1 MNIKEDQDY
10 EDENK
15 RIKIFLNIKPSLE
28 SDTIFNISEDKK
40 VLTLLNNITL
50 DDPKKTK
57 KIELNKIFSH
67 KDENSYVYEE
77 IMLNCVKN
85 SIEGENFTFI
95 SYGDSNSDRHN
106 LIIGS
111 PDCYENIANRGLLPR
126 LLESYINKI
135 NSNYALAEIT
145 LNLSYIFIN
154 NNNFI
159 DLSQLM
165 GKDSKI
171 LKKIN
176 REELIKNY
184 SKDINN
190 ENILKN
196 VKKCQITKVNDSLFF
211 LLQVLNLLYRIE
223 EKNNHFLTWSY
234 FIIII
239 YVTDNEGK
247 TVSTLTFIIMPG
259 NEVLL
264 HRFQKRKSFLGM
276 DRRDSIGMAL
286 KNNAFECS
294 YVIEDI
300 YKYLYIK
307 SLEDKQGNNNEQ
319 NDSNKKEHKNDI
331 KSKLFNIIG
340 NLAFDIDA
348 KSPMNNRKFILIG
361 SVLDNPG
368 QITNIKDCLQFLLK
382 CQKLSYQKLK
392 NKINKE
398 DLVNRKYYNERI
410 KTKNEQIYDLESKL
424 KTQETKFDE
433 LTSEMEYTEHNVKAV
448 QDIYKKQIEILKEEF
463 AFKGDI
469 NNLLNENKKTH
480 EYLYTL
486 QIRSTNDNNHLKNL
500 KIEELK
506 KQIVKIETL
515 IKQLKMLLDVKEN
528 DAIMLEIL
536 KTIRESKEKKRKENE
551 IRNLLSDKIKDL
563 IYKNKILE
571 EKIKGVKNEISIKK
585 KLMNELP
592 ELFNRNIN
600 IKDALIKMEN
610 KINDI
615 NKDYCLKIIG
625 SNNEGIKKAKN
636 DENKEKDI
644 LVDKYE
650 NIVGQNKKEIIH
662 IKKAFDNLNV
672 QFNFDKKAILDEL
685 VSLYKC
691 IIIIIKLYRK
701 AFKINCSIF
710 LRKEKFDKLLEK
722 EEKNINSFK
731 FPILYDELGKIGYAH
746 FRLNNKKIRPKL
758 KIIKSKYYKDTIE
771 EDILLEEKGKKEINF
786 ESSKN
791 NERIEKI
798 FEYLKKGNEEIIN
811 NIINPPINEIIEQ
824 KKKAFNGIVKKNH
837 FQFVAMSREELQQ
850 YSKKFTEKIETIEN
864 FINKYIENIDSNQ
877 QFNPVQEKINE
888 INKKLKY
895 LNHKIK
901 EVTNKYENNNNIFES
916 GDKIIQK
923 LKNEN
928 YLLKRQLFG
937 LDKTGMF
944 STLSPTSNHHIYH
957 NQFKKRNNSNK
968 NNLKLNLNNINTLTT
983 CSSIGMYGQFTLQNN
998 SKGFQEQNIYTIP
1011 NERRTIDTEDFSDSY
1026 KSDFF
1031 KDRAISSYNKL
1042 SPYYIV
1048 AENLK

>member
-10 EDENK
+10 EDENERTK
-15 RIKIFLNIKPSLE
+15 LFLNIKSSLD
-28 SDTIFNISEDKK
+28 SDKIFNISEDKK
-40 VLTLLNNITL
+40 VLTLLENITL

-77 IMLNCVKN
+77 IMRNCVKN
-85 SIEGENFTFI
+85 SIEGANFTFI
-95 SYGDSNSDRHN
+95 SYGDSNSERHN

-135 NSNYALAEIT
+135 NSNHILAGIS
-145 LNLSYIFIN
+145 LNISYIFIN

-165 GKDSKI
+165 GKDNKT

-176 REELIKNY
+176 KEELIKNY

-196 VKKCQITKVNDSLFF
+196 VKKSQILKANDSLYF
-211 LLQVLNLLYRIE
+211 LLQILKLLNKIE
-223 EKNNHFLTWSY
+223 ETNNHFLTWSY
-234 FIIII
+234 FIILI
-239 YVTDNEGK
+239 YVTDAEGK
-247 TVSTLTFIIMPG
+247 TVSTLSFIIMPG
-259 NEVLL
+259 NEILL
-264 HRFQKRKSFLGM
+264 HRFQKKNIIGM
-276 DRRDSIGMAL
+276 DRRDSIGMRL
-286 KNNAFECS
+286 KNNAFECF

-300 YKYLYIK
+300 YKYLDAK
-307 SLEDKQGNNNEQ
+307 NLEDNKGNNTEP
-319 NDSNKKEHKNDI
+319 NDSNKMEHKIDI

-340 NLAFDIDA
+340 DLAFDVGA
-348 KSPMNNRKFILIG
+348 KSPMKNRKYIIIG

-368 QITNIKDCLQFLLK
+368 QITNIKDTLQFLFQ
-382 CQKLSYQKLK
+382 CQKISYQKLK
-392 NKINKE
+392 NKIPKE
-398 DLVNRKYYNERI
+398 MLVDRKYYND
-410 KTKNEQIYDLESKL
+410 KLKVKNELIYDLESKL

-433 LTSEMEYTEHNVKAV
+433 LTSEMDFKEHNVKAL
-448 QDIYKKQIEILKEEF
+448 QDIYKKQIEILKGEF
-463 AFKGDI
+463 DFNGDI
-469 NNLLNENKKTH
+469 NNLLTGNKKAH
-480 EYLYTL
+480 EYLYTSE
-486 QIRSTNDNNHLKNL
+486 IRSINDNNHLKNL

-536 KTIRESKEKKRKENE
+536 KTIREAKEKKRKENE
-551 IRNLLSDKIKDL
+551 IRNLLSDKIKEL
-563 IYKNKILE
+563 MYKNKILE
-571 EKIKGVKNEISIKK
+571 GKIKGVKNEINTKK

-600 IKDALIKMEN
+600 IKDALTKMEN
-610 KINDI
+610 KINDM
-615 NKDYCLKIIG
+615 NKDYSLKIIG
-625 SNNEGIKKAKN
+625 NNNEGIKKAIS

-650 NIVGQNKKEIIH
+650 NFVGQNKKEIIH
-662 IKKAFDNLNV
+662 IKKAFDNINV

-685 VSLYKC
+685 VTLYKC
-691 IIIIIKLYRK
+691 IIFIIKLYRK

-758 KIIKSKYYKDTIE
+758 KIIKSKYYKDIRE
-771 EDILLEEKGKKEINF
+771 EDILLEEKEKKENNF
-786 ESSKN
+786 ESSKT

-798 FEYLKKGNEEIIN
+798 FDYIKKGNAKLIN
-811 NIINPPINEIIEQ
+811 DIINPPINEIIEQ
-824 KKKAFNGIVKKNH
+824 KKKVFNGIVKKNH
-837 FQFVAMSREELQQ
+837 FQFVAMTREELQQ
-850 YSKKFTEKIETIEN
+850 YSKKFTEKIEIIEN
-864 FINKYIENIDSNQ
+864 FINKYIENMDSNQ
-877 QFNPVQEKINE
+877 QFNPVQEKVNE
-888 INKKLKY
+888 IKKKLKY
-895 LNHKIK
+895 LDYKIK
-901 EVTNKYENNNNIFES
+901 EVTNKYENNNIIFES
-916 GDKIIQK
+916 GDKVIQR

-944 STLSPTSNHHIYH
+944 STISPTSTHHIYH

-968 NNLKLNLNNINTLTT
+968 NNIKLNLNNINTLTT
-983 CSSIGMYGQFTLQNN
+983 CSSIGIYGQFTLQTN
-998 SKGFQEQNIYTIP
+998 SKGFQDQNIYTIP
-1011 NERRTIDTEDFSDSY
+1011 NEKRTIDTEDFSDSY

>member
-10 EDENK
+10 EDENERTK
-15 RIKIFLNIKPSLE
+15 LFLNIKSSLE
-28 SDTIFNISEDKK
+28 SDKIFNISEDKK
-40 VLTLLNNITL
+40 VLTLLENITL

-77 IMLNCVKN
+77 IMRNCVKN
-85 SIEGENFTFI
+85 SIEGANFTFI
-95 SYGDSNSDRHN
+95 SYGDSNSERHN

-135 NSNYALAEIT
+135 NSNHILAGIS
-145 LNLSYIFIN
+145 LNISYIFIN

-165 GKDSKI
+165 GKDNKT

-176 REELIKNY
+176 KEELIKNY

-196 VKKCQITKVNDSLFF
+196 VKKSQILKANDSLYF
-211 LLQVLNLLYRIE
+211 LLQILKLLNKIE
-223 EKNNHFLTWSY
+223 ETNNHFLTWSY
-234 FIIII
+234 FIILI
-239 YVTDNEGK
+239 YVTDAEGK
-247 TVSTLTFIIMPG
+247 TVSTLSFIIMPG
-259 NEVLL
+259 NEILL
-264 HRFQKRKSFLGM
+264 HRFQKKNIIGM
-276 DRRDSIGMAL
+276 DRRDSIGMRL
-286 KNNAFECS
+286 KNNAFECF

-300 YKYLYIK
+300 YKYLDAK
-307 SLEDKQGNNNEQ
+307 NLEDNKGNNTEP
-319 NDSNKKEHKNDI
+319 NDSNKMEHKNDI

-340 NLAFDIDA
+340 DLAFDVGA
-348 KSPMNNRKFILIG
+348 KSPMKNRKYIIIG

-368 QITNIKDCLQFLLK
+368 QITNIKDTLQFLFQ
-382 CQKLSYQKLK
+382 CQKISYQKLK
-392 NKINKE
+392 NKIPKE
-398 DLVNRKYYNERI
+398 MLVDRKYYND
-410 KTKNEQIYDLESKL
+410 KLKVKNELIYDLESKL

-433 LTSEMEYTEHNVKAV
+433 LTSEMDFKEHNVKAL
-448 QDIYKKQIEILKEEF
+448 QDIYKKQIEILKGEF
-463 AFKGDI
+463 DFNGDI
-469 NNLLNENKKTH
+469 NNLLTGNKKAH
-480 EYLYTL
+480 EYLYTSE
-486 QIRSTNDNNHLKNL
+486 IRSINDNNHLKNL

-536 KTIRESKEKKRKENE
+536 KTIREAKEKKRKENE
-551 IRNLLSDKIKDL
+551 IRNLLSDKIKEL
-563 IYKNKILE
+563 MYKNKILE
-571 EKIKGVKNEISIKK
+571 GKIKGVKNEIDTKK

-600 IKDALIKMEN
+600 IKDALTKMEN
-610 KINDI
+610 KINDM
-615 NKDYCLKIIG
+615 NKDYSLKIIG
-625 SNNEGIKKAKN
+625 NNNEGIKKAIS

-650 NIVGQNKKEIIH
+650 NFVGQNKKEIIH
-662 IKKAFDNLNV
+662 IKKAFDNINV

-685 VSLYKC
+685 VTLYKC
-691 IIIIIKLYRK
+691 IIFIIKLYRK

-758 KIIKSKYYKDTIE
+758 KIIKSKYYKDIRE
-771 EDILLEEKGKKEINF
+771 EDILLEEKEKKENNF
-786 ESSKN
+786 ESSKT

-798 FEYLKKGNEEIIN
+798 FDYIKKGNAKLIN
-811 NIINPPINEIIEQ
+811 DIINPPINEIIEQ
-824 KKKAFNGIVKKNH
+824 KKKVFNGIVKKNH
-837 FQFVAMSREELQQ
+837 FQFVAMTREELQQ
-850 YSKKFTEKIETIEN
+850 YSKKFTEKIEIIEN
-864 FINKYIENIDSNQ
+864 FINKYIENMDSNQ
-877 QFNPVQEKINE
+877 QFNPVQEKVNE
-888 INKKLKY
+888 IKKKLKY
-895 LNHKIK
+895 LDYKIK
-901 EVTNKYENNNNIFES
+901 EVTNKYENNNIIFES
-916 GDKIIQK
+916 GDKVIQR

-968 NNLKLNLNNINTLTT
+968 NNIKLNLNNINTLTT
-983 CSSIGMYGQFTLQNN
+983 CSSIGIYGQFTLQTN
-998 SKGFQEQNIYTIP
+998 SKGFQDQNIYTIP
-1011 NERRTIDTEDFSDSY
+1011 NEKRTIDTEDFSDSY

>member
-1 MNIKEDQDY
+1 MNIKEEENY
-10 EDENK
+10 EDENE
-15 RIKIFLNIKPSLE
+15 RIKIFLNIKSSSE
-28 SDTIFNISEDKK
+28 TDRIFYNVSQDKK
-40 VLTLLNNITL
+40 VLSLLDNITL

-67 KDENSYVYEE
+67 NDENSYIYEE
-77 IMLNCVKN
+77 IMRNCVKN

-95 SYGDSNSDRHN
+95 SYGDSNSEKHS

-135 NSNYALAEIT
+135 STNHILSGIS
-145 LNLSYIFIN
+145 LNMSYIFIN

-171 LKKIN
+171 LKKIS

-196 VKKCQITKVNDSLFF
+196 VKKCQVTKVNDSLYF
-211 LLQVLNLLYRIE
+211 LLQMLNMLYKIE
-223 EKNNHFLTWSY
+223 ETNNHFLTWSY

-239 YVTDNEGK
+239 YVTDSQGK
-247 TVSTLTFIIMPG
+247 TVSTMSFIIMPG
-259 NEVLL
+259 NEILL

-276 DRRDSIGMAL
+276 DRRDSIGMML
-286 KNNAFECS
+286 KSNAFECS

-300 YKYLYIK
+300 YKFLDITE
-307 SLEDKQGNNNEQ
+307 SNNTEQ
-319 NDSNKKEHKNDI
+319 KKDI
-331 KSKLFNIIG
+331 KSKLINIMG
-340 NLAFDIDA
+340 NLAFDIDP
-348 KSPMNNRKFILIG
+348 KSTMNNRKYIIVG
-361 SVLDNPG
+361 SFLDNPG
-368 QITNIKDCLQFLLK
+368 QMTNIKDTLQFLLQ
-382 CQKLSYQKLK
+382 CQKLSQQKLK
-392 NKINKE
+392 NKTSKE
-398 DLVNRKYYNERI
+398 NLVDRKYYNDRL
-410 KTKNEQIYDLESKL
+410 KVKNEQINDLESKL
-424 KTQETKFDE
+424 KKQENKFDV
-433 LTSEMEYTEHNVKAV
+433 LTSEMDYKENNVKAL
-448 QDIYKKQIEILKEEF
+448 QDIYKKQIEMLKEEF
-463 AFKGDI
+463 AFNGDI
-469 NNLLNENKKTH
+469 NKLLTGNKKTH

-486 QIRSTNDNNHLKNL
+486 QIRSTTDNNHLKNL

-506 KQIVKIETL
+506 KQIAKIETL

-536 KTIRESKEKKRKENE
+536 KTIREAKEKKRKENE
-551 IRNLLSDKIKDL
+551 IRNLLSDKIKEL
-563 IYKNKILE
+563 MYKNKILE
-571 EKIKGVKNEISIKK
+571 GKIKGVKNEINTKK
-585 KLMNELP
+585 KLMDELP
-592 ELFNRNIN
+592 DLFNRNIN
-600 IKDALIKMEN
+600 IKDTLAKMEN
-610 KINDI
+610 KIHDI
-615 NKDYCLKIIG
+615 NKDYLLKIIG
-625 SNNEGIKKAKN
+625 NNNEGIKKAIS

-650 NIVGQNKKEIIH
+650 NIVGQNKKEITH
-662 IKKAFDNLNV
+662 IKKAFDNINV

-685 VSLYKC
+685 VALYKC
-691 IIIIIKLYRK
+691 IIFIIKLYRK

-758 KIIKSKYYKDTIE
+758 KIIKSKYYKDIRE
-771 EDILLEEKGKKEINF
+771 EDILLEEKDKKENNF

-798 FEYLKKGNEEIIN
+798 FEYIKKGNENIIN
-811 NIINPPINEIIEQ
+811 DIINPPINEIIEQ
-824 KKKAFNGIVKKNH
+824 RRKAFNGIVKKNH

-850 YSKKFTEKIETIEN
+850 YSKKFTEKIEIIEN
-864 FINKYIENIDSNQ
+864 FINKYIENIDKDQ

-888 INKKLKY
+888 IKKKLKF
-895 LNHKIK
+895 LDHKIK

-916 GDKIIQK
+916 GDKVIQR

-937 LDKTGMF
+937 LDKHGMF
-944 STLSPTSNHHIYH
+944 STLSPSSTHHIYH

-998 SKGFQEQNIYTIP
+998 SKGFPEQNIYTIP
-1011 NERRTIDTEDFSDSY
+1011 NEKRTIDTDDFSDSH

>member
-1 MNIKEDQDY
+1 MIIKEDQDY
-10 EDENK
+10 EDENE
-15 RIKIFLNIKPSLE
+15 RIKLFLNIKSSLE
-28 SDTIFNISEDKK
+28 SDKIFNVSEDKK
-40 VLTLLNNITL
+40 VLTLLENITL
-50 DDPKKTK
+50 EDPKKTK
-57 KIELNKIFSH
+57 KIELNKIFTH
-67 KDENSYVYEE
+67 NDENSYVYEE
-77 IMLNCVKN
+77 IMRNCVKN

-95 SYGDSNSDRHN
+95 SYGDSNSERHN

-111 PDCYENIANRGLLPR
+111 PDCYENITHRGLLPR

-135 NSNYALAEIT
+135 NSNYVLSGLS
-145 LNLSYIFIN
+145 LNISYIFIN

-165 GKDSKI
+165 GKDIKT

-196 VKKCQITKVNDSLFF
+196 VIKCQISKANDSLFF
-211 LLQVLNLLYRIE
+211 LLQILNLLHKIE
-223 EKNNHFLTWSY
+223 ETNNHFLTWSY

-239 YVTDNEGK
+239 YVTDTEGK
-247 TVSTLTFIIMPG
+247 TISTLNFIIMPG

-264 HRFQKRKSFLGM
+264 QRFHKRKSFLGM
-276 DRRDSIGMAL
+276 DRRDSIGMML
-286 KNNAFECS
+286 KNNSFECF

-300 YKYLYIK
+300 YKYLNPK
-307 SLEDKQGNNNEQ
+307 NLEEHKGNNTEPNDLNKVNE
-319 NDSNKKEHKNDI
+319 I

-340 NLAFDIDA
+340 NLAFDVGA
-348 KSPMNNRKFILIG
+348 KSPINNRKYILIG
-361 SVLDNPG
+361 SVLDNPS
-368 QITNIKDCLQFLLK
+368 QITSIKDTLHFLLQ
-382 CQKLSYQKLK
+382 CQKVSFQKLK
-392 NKINKE
+392 NKISQE
-398 DLVNRKYYNERI
+398 DLVDRKYYNERVKI
-410 KTKNEQIYDLESKL
+410 KNEQIHDLESKL
-424 KTQETKFDE
+424 RTQETKFDE
-433 LTSEMEYTEHNVKAV
+433 LTSEMDYKEQNVKAL

-463 AFKGDI
+463 AFNGDI
-469 NNLLNENKKTH
+469 NNLLTGNKKAH
-480 EYLYTL
+480 EYIYTSE
-486 QIRSTNDNNHLKNL
+486 IRSTNDNNHLKNL

-536 KTIRESKEKKRKENE
+536 KTIRESKEKKRKQNE
-551 IRNLLSDKIKDL
+551 IRNLLSDKIKEL
-563 IYKNKILE
+563 MYKNKILE
-571 EKIKGVKNEISIKK
+571 GKIKGVKNEINTKK

-592 ELFNRNIN
+592 DLFNRNIN
-600 IKDALIKMEN
+600 IKDTLTKMEN
-610 KINDI
+610 KIHDI

-625 SNNEGIKKAKN
+625 NNNEGIKKAIN

-650 NIVGQNKKEIIH
+650 NFVGQNKKEIIN
-662 IKKAFDNLNV
+662 IKKAFDNINV

-685 VSLYKC
+685 VALYKC

-758 KIIKSKYYKDTIE
+758 KIIKSKYYKDIRE
-771 EDILLEEKGKKEINF
+771 EDILLEEKGKKENNF

-798 FEYLKKGNEEIIN
+798 IDYIKKGNENIIN
-811 NIINPPINEIIEQ
+811 DIINPPINEIIEQ
-824 KKKAFNGIVKKNH
+824 RKKAFNGIVKKNH
-837 FQFVAMSREELQQ
+837 FQFVAMTREELQQ
-850 YSKKFTEKIETIEN
+850 YIKKFMEKVEIIEN

-888 INKKLKY
+888 IKKKLKF
-895 LNHKIK
+895 LNYKIK

-916 GDKIIQK
+916 GDKVIQR

-937 LDKTGMF
+937 LDKNGMF
-944 STLSPTSNHHIYH
+944 STISPTSTHHIYH

-983 CSSIGMYGQFTLQNN
+983 CSSIGMYGQFTLQTN
-998 SKGFQEQNIYTIP
+998 SKGLQDQNIYTIP
-1011 NERRTIDTEDFSDSY
+1011 NEKRTIDTDDFSDSY